1 VGLSLQGGK
10 IMSVSLI
17 NKTQVGKLFIANGK
31 NYLVKEVISVNDETE
46 SIHAIL
52 VNSDGD
58 EVQFNGG
65 YSHWFDC
72 VVK

>member
-1 VGLSLQGGK
+1 MGLSLQGGK
-10 IMSVSLI
+10 VMSVSLI

>member
-1 VGLSLQGGK
+1 
-10 IMSVSLI
+10 MSVSLI

-58 EVQFNGG
+58 EVQFHSG